1 MGGEK
6 QMSNTELLGFR
17 IRSVWQQ
24 VKRLMNRHLTE
35 NDGYGL
41 TGMQFAI
48 VSYIAKESAER
59 DVFQKDLEQKFDIRK
74 STVTGILNTM
84 ERDGLLLRE
93 TVPYDA
99 RLRKMILTDKAL
111 QAKQNT
117 EQVIDSVESQLSKG
131 LTEEEITTFLNI
143 LEKISKNAE
152 S

>member
-1 MGGEK
+1 
-6 QMSNTELLGFR
+6 MSNTELLGFR

-24 VKRLMNRHLTE
+24 VKRIMNRHLTE
-35 NDGYGL
+35 NNSYGL

-48 VSYIAKESAER
+48 VSYLAKESAER

-131 LTEEEITTFLNI
+131 LTEEEITTFLSI

>member
-1 MGGEK
+1 MN
-6 QMSNTELLGFR
+6 NTDLLGFR
-17 IRSVWQQ
+17 IRSLWQQ

-48 VSYIAKESAER
+48 VSFIAKESTER

-111 QAKQNT
+111 QAKKNS
-117 EQVIDSVESQLSKG
+117 EQVIDTVENQLSKG

>member
-1 MGGEK
+1 MN
-6 QMSNTELLGFR
+6 NTDLLGFR
-17 IRSVWQQ
+17 IRSLWQQ

-48 VSYIAKESAER
+48 VSFIAKESTER

-111 QAKQNT
+111 QAKKNS
-117 EQVIDSVESQLSKG
+117 EQVIDTVENQLSKG
-131 LTEEEITTFLNI
+131 LTEEEIATFLTI

-152 S
+152 G

>member
-1 MGGEK
+1 
-6 QMSNTELLGFR
+6 MSNTDLLGFR

-48 VSYIAKESAER
+48 VSYIAKESATR

-131 LTEEEITTFLNI
+131 LTEEEITTFLSI

>member
-1 MGGEK
+1 
-6 QMSNTELLGFR
+6 MSNTDLLGFR

-48 VSYIAKESAER
+48 VSFIAKESTER

-111 QAKQNT
+111 QAKKNS
-117 EQVIDSVESQLSKG
+117 EQVIDTVENQLSKG
-131 LTEEEITTFLNI
+131 LTEEEIATFLTI

-152 S
+152 G

>member
-1 MGGEK
+1 
-6 QMSNTELLGFR
+6 MSNTDLLGFQ
-17 IRSVWQQ
+17 IRSLWQQ
-24 VKRLMNRHLTE
+24 IKRLMNRHLNE

-48 VSYIAKESAER
+48 VSFIAKESTER

-111 QAKQNT
+111 QAKKNS
-117 EQVIDSVESQLSKG
+117 EQVIDTVENQLSKG
-131 LTEEEITTFLNI
+131 LTEEEIATFLTI

-152 S
+152 G

>member
-1 MGGEK
+1 MN
-6 QMSNTELLGFR
+6 NTDLLGFR
-17 IRSVWQQ
+17 IRSLWQQ
-24 VKRLMNRHLTE
+24 IKRLMNRHLTE

-48 VSYIAKESAER
+48 VSFIAKESTER

-111 QAKQNT
+111 QAKKNS
-117 EQVIDSVESQLSKG
+117 EQVIDTVENQLSKG
-131 LTEEEITTFLNI
+131 LTEEEIATFLTI

-152 S
+152 G

>member
-1 MGGEK
+1 
-6 QMSNTELLGFR
+6 MSNTDLLGFR

-48 VSYIAKESAER
+48 VSYIARESAER
-59 DVFQKDLEQKFDIRK
+59 DIFQKDLEQTFDIRK

-84 ERDGLLLRE
+84 ARDGLLLRE

-99 RLRKMILTDKAL
+99 RLRKMTLTDKAL
-111 QAKQNT
+111 KAKENT
-117 EQVIDSVESQLSKG
+117 EKVIYSVESQLSKG

-152 S
+152 G

>member
-1 MGGEK
+1 
-6 QMSNTELLGFR
+6 MSNTELLGFR

-35 NDGYGL
+35 NNSYGL

-48 VSYIAKESAER
+48 VSYLAKESAER

-131 LTEEEITTFLNI
+131 LTEEEITTFLSI

-152 S
+152 G

>member
-1 MGGEK
+1 
-6 QMSNTELLGFR
+6 MSNTDLLGFR

-48 VSYIAKESAER
+48 VSYLARESAER

-99 RLRKMILTDKAL
+99 RLRKMMLTDKAL
-111 QAKQNT
+111 QAKENT
-117 EQVIDSVESQLSKG
+117 EQVIESVESQLSKG
-131 LTEEEITTFLNI
+131 LSEEEITTFLNI

-152 S
+152 G

>member
-1 MGGEK
+1 
-6 QMSNTELLGFR
+6 MSNTELLGFR

-35 NDGYGL
+35 NNSYGL

-48 VSYIAKESAER
+48 VSYLAKESAER

-99 RLRKMILTDKAL
+99 RLRKMRLTDKAL

-131 LTEEEITTFLNI
+131 LTEEEITTFLSI
-143 LEKISKNAE
+143 LEKKKKNAE

>member
-1 MGGEK
+1 
-6 QMSNTELLGFR
+6 MSNTDLLGFR
-17 IRSVWQQ
+17 IRSLWQQ
-24 VKRLMNRHLTE
+24 IKRLMNRHLTE

-48 VSYIAKESAER
+48 VSFIAKESTER

-99 RLRKMILTDKAL
+99 RLRKMMLTDKAL
-111 QAKQNT
+111 QAKKNS
-117 EQVIDSVESQLSKG
+117 EQVIDTVENQLSKG
-131 LTEEEITTFLNI
+131 LTEEEIATFLTI

-152 S
+152 G

>member
-1 MGGEK
+1 
-6 QMSNTELLGFR
+6 MSNTDLLGFR

-35 NDGYGL
+35 NEGYDL

-48 VSYIAKESAER
+48 VSYIAKESATR

-111 QAKQNT
+111 QAKKNS
-117 EQVIDSVESQLSKG
+117 EQVIDTVENQLSKG
-131 LTEEEITTFLNI
+131 LTEEEIATFLTI

-152 S
+152 G

>member
-1 MGGEK
+1 
-6 QMSNTELLGFR
+6 MSNTDLLGFR

-41 TGMQFAI
+41 TGLQFAI
-48 VSYIAKESAER
+48 VSFIAKESTER

-111 QAKQNT
+111 QAKKNS
-117 EQVIDSVESQLSKG
+117 EQVIDTVENQLSKG
-131 LTEEEITTFLNI
+131 LTEEEIATFLTI

-152 S
+152 G

>member
-1 MGGEK
+1 
-6 QMSNTELLGFR
+6 
-17 IRSVWQQ
+17 
-24 VKRLMNRHLTE
+24 MNRHLTKNE
-35 NDGYGL
+35 GYGL

-48 VSYIAKESAER
+48 VSYIAKESATR

>member
-1 MGGEK
+1 M
-6 QMSNTELLGFR
+6 T
-17 IRSVWQQ
+17 
-24 VKRLMNRHLTE
+24 RHLTE

-48 VSYIAKESAER
+48 VSSIAKESATR

-131 LTEEEITTFLNI
+131 LTEEEITTFLSI

>member
-1 MGGEK
+1 
-6 QMSNTELLGFR
+6 MSNTDLLGFR

-48 VSYIAKESAER
+48 VSFIAKESTER

-111 QAKQNT
+111 QAKKNS
-117 EQVIDSVESQLSKG
+117 EQVIDTVENQLSKG
-131 LTEEEITTFLNI
+131 LTEEEIATFLTI

>member
-1 MGGEK
+1 
-6 QMSNTELLGFR
+6 MSKTELLGFR

-48 VSYIAKESAER
+48 VSYLARESAER

-99 RLRKMILTDKAL
+99 RLRKMMLTDKAL
-111 QAKQNT
+111 QAKENT
-117 EQVIDSVESQLSKG
+117 EQVIESVESQLSKG
-131 LTEEEITTFLNI
+131 LSEEEITTFLNI

-152 S
+152 G

>member
-1 MGGEK
+1 
-6 QMSNTELLGFR
+6 MSNTELLGFR

-48 VSYIAKESAER
+48 VSFIAKESTER

-111 QAKQNT
+111 QAKKNS
-117 EQVIDSVESQLSKG
+117 EQVIDTVENQLSKG
-131 LTEEEITTFLNI
+131 LTEEEIATFLTI

-152 S
+152 G

>member
-1 MGGEK
+1 
-6 QMSNTELLGFR
+6 
-17 IRSVWQQ
+17 
-24 VKRLMNRHLTE
+24 MNRHLTE
-35 NDGYGL
+35 NNSYGL

-48 VSYIAKESAER
+48 VSYLAKESAER

-131 LTEEEITTFLNI
+131 LTEEEITTFLSI

>member
-1 MGGEK
+1 
-6 QMSNTELLGFR
+6 MSNTDLLGFR
-17 IRSVWQQ
+17 IRSLWQQ

-48 VSYIAKESAER
+48 VSYIAKESTER

-111 QAKQNT
+111 QAKKNS
-117 EQVIDSVESQLSKG
+117 EQVIDTVENQLSKG
-131 LTEEEITTFLNI
+131 LTEEEIATFLTI

-152 S
+152 G

>member
-1 MGGEK
+1 
-6 QMSNTELLGFR
+6 MSNTELLGFR

-35 NDGYGL
+35 NNSYGL

-48 VSYIAKESAER
+48 VSYLARESIER

-111 QAKQNT
+111 QAKKNS
-117 EQVIDSVESQLSKG
+117 EQVIDTVENQLSKG
-131 LTEEEITTFLNI
+131 LTEEEIATFLTI

-152 S
+152 G

>member
-1 MGGEK
+1 
-6 QMSNTELLGFR
+6 MSNTELLGFR

-35 NDGYGL
+35 NNSYGL

-48 VSYIAKESAER
+48 VSYLAKESAER

-99 RLRKMILTDKAL
+99 RLRKMMLTDKAL
-111 QAKQNT
+111 QAKKNS
-117 EQVIDSVESQLSKG
+117 EQVIDTVESQLSKG
-131 LTEEEITTFLNI
+131 LTEEEITTFLSL

>member
-1 MGGEK
+1 
-6 QMSNTELLGFR
+6 
-17 IRSVWQQ
+17 
-24 VKRLMNRHLTE
+24 MNRHLTE

-48 VSYIAKESAER
+48 VSFIAKESTER

-111 QAKQNT
+111 QAKKNS
-117 EQVIDSVESQLSKG
+117 EQVIDTVENQLSKG
-131 LTEEEITTFLNI
+131 LTEEEIATFLTI

-152 S
+152 G

>member
-1 MGGEK
+1 
-6 QMSNTELLGFR
+6 MSNTDLLGFR
-17 IRSVWQQ
+17 IRSLWQQ
-24 VKRLMNRHLTE
+24 IKRLMNRHLTE

-111 QAKQNT
+111 QAKQNS
-117 EQVIDSVESQLSKG
+117 EQVIETVESQLSKG
-131 LTEEEITTFLNI
+131 LTEEEITTFLSI

>member
-1 MGGEK
+1 
-6 QMSNTELLGFR
+6 MSNTDLLGFR
-17 IRSVWQQ
+17 IRSLWQQ

-48 VSYIAKESAER
+48 VSFIAKESTER

-111 QAKQNT
+111 QAKKNS
-117 EQVIDSVESQLSKG
+117 EQVIDTVENQLSKG
-131 LTEEEITTFLNI
+131 LTEEEIATFLTI

-152 S
+152 G

>member
-1 MGGEK
+1 
-6 QMSNTELLGFR
+6 
-17 IRSVWQQ
+17 
-24 VKRLMNRHLTE
+24 MNRHLTE

-48 VSYIAKESAER
+48 VSYIAKESVER

-131 LTEEEITTFLNI
+131 LTEEEITTFLSI

>member
-1 MGGEK
+1 
-6 QMSNTELLGFR
+6 MSNTELLGFR

-35 NDGYGL
+35 NNSYGL

-48 VSYIAKESAER
+48 VSYLAKESAER

-99 RLRKMILTDKAL
+99 RLRKMILKDKAL

-131 LTEEEITTFLNI
+131 LTEEEITTFLSI

>member
-1 MGGEK
+1 
-6 QMSNTELLGFR
+6 MSNTDLLGFR
-17 IRSVWQQ
+17 IRSLWQQ
-24 VKRLMNRHLTE
+24 IKHLMTRRLTE

-41 TGMQFAI
+41 TGTQFAI
-48 VSYIAKESAER
+48 VSYIAKESATR

-84 ERDGLLLRE
+84 ERDGLLFRE

-99 RLRKMILTDKAL
+99 RLRKMMLTDKAL
-111 QAKQNT
+111 HAKKNT

-131 LTEEEITTFLNI
+131 LTEEEITTFLSI

>member
-1 MGGEK
+1 
-6 QMSNTELLGFR
+6 MSNTDLLGFR

-48 VSYIAKESAER
+48 VSYIAKESTER

-111 QAKQNT
+111 QAKKNS
-117 EQVIDSVESQLSKG
+117 EQVIDTVENQLSKG
-131 LTEEEITTFLNI
+131 LTEEEIATFLTI

>member
-1 MGGEK
+1 
-6 QMSNTELLGFR
+6 MSNTELLGFR

-35 NDGYGL
+35 NNSYGL

-48 VSYIAKESAER
+48 VSYLAKESAER

-143 LEKISKNAE
+143 LEKISKTAE

>member
-1 MGGEK
+1 
-6 QMSNTELLGFR
+6 MSNTDLLGFR

-35 NDGYGL
+35 NNSYGL

-48 VSYIAKESAER
+48 VSYLAKESAER

-131 LTEEEITTFLNI
+131 LTEEEITTFLSI

>member
-1 MGGEK
+1 
-6 QMSNTELLGFR
+6 MSNTDLLGFR
-17 IRSVWQQ
+17 IRSLWQQ
-24 VKRLMNRHLTE
+24 IKRLMNRHLNE

-99 RLRKMILTDKAL
+99 SLRKMILT
-111 QAKQNT
+111 
-117 EQVIDSVESQLSKG
+117 G
-131 LTEEEITTFLNI
+131 
-143 LEKISKNAE
+143 
-152 S
+152 

>member
-1 MGGEK
+1 
-6 QMSNTELLGFR
+6 
-17 IRSVWQQ
+17 
-24 VKRLMNRHLTE
+24 MNRHLTE
-35 NDGYGL
+35 NNSYGL

-48 VSYIAKESAER
+48 VSYLAKESAER

-152 S
+152 G

>member
-1 MGGEK
+1 
-6 QMSNTELLGFR
+6 MSNTELLGFR

-35 NDGYGL
+35 NNSYGL

-48 VSYIAKESAER
+48 VSYLAKESAER

-131 LTEEEITTFLNI
+131 LTEEEITTFLSI

>member
-1 MGGEK
+1 
-6 QMSNTELLGFR
+6 
-17 IRSVWQQ
+17 
-24 VKRLMNRHLTE
+24 MNRHLTE
-35 NDGYGL
+35 NNSYGL

-48 VSYIAKESAER
+48 VSYLAKESAER
-59 DVFQKDLEQKFDIRK
+59 DVFQKDFEQKFDIRK

-131 LTEEEITTFLNI
+131 LTEEEITTFLSI

>member
-1 MGGEK
+1 
-6 QMSNTELLGFR
+6 MSNTDLLGFR
-17 IRSVWQQ
+17 IRSLWQQ
-24 VKRLMNRHLTE
+24 IKRLMNRHLTE

-48 VSYIAKESAER
+48 VSFIAKESTER

-111 QAKQNT
+111 QAKKNS
-117 EQVIDSVESQLSKG
+117 EQVIDTVENQLSKG
-131 LTEEEITTFLNI
+131 LTEEEIATFLTI

-152 S
+152 G

>member
-1 MGGEK
+1 
-6 QMSNTELLGFR
+6 
-17 IRSVWQQ
+17 
-24 VKRLMNRHLTE
+24 MNRHLTE

-48 VSYIAKESAER
+48 VSYIAKESTER

-131 LTEEEITTFLNI
+131 LTEEEITTFLSI

>member
-1 MGGEK
+1 
-6 QMSNTELLGFR
+6 MSNTDLLGFR
-17 IRSVWQQ
+17 IRSLWQQ
-24 VKRLMNRHLTE
+24 IKRLMNRHLTE

-48 VSYIAKESAER
+48 VSFIAKESTER

-111 QAKQNT
+111 QAKKNS
-117 EQVIDSVESQLSKG
+117 EQVIDTVENQLSKG
-131 LTEEEITTFLNI
+131 LTEEEIATFLTI
-143 LEKISKNAE
+143 FEKISKNAE
-152 S
+152 G